1 MLLFGHEMILKYLP
15 IYAGEPPALYPDRQR
30 RLARTALH
38 GRLLCKACS
47 LIQSSGPIWTKSRCE
62 NYQIRKVIAFPLHC
76 LLLRQVKKEILQSK
90 IITCDAKSS
99 KAIQN
104 SPSFRTLMA
113 RSSLSLSDNE
123 SHSQDR
129 SLQGPFHSPLP
140 QGFRNLTRCRSPNI

>member
-1 MLLFGHEMILKYLP
+1 MDYCIYLSILWFVLSNLK
-15 IYAGEPPALYPDRQR
+15 
-30 RLARTALH
+30 
-38 GRLLCKACS
+38 
-47 LIQSSGPIWTKSRCE
+47 
-62 NYQIRKVIAFPLHC
+62 QIEKQMQQLM
-76 LLLRQVKKEILQSK
+76 

-104 SPSFRTLMA
+104 SPSFRTLIA

-140 QGFRNLTRCRSPNI
+140 QGFRNLTRCRSPKI